1 MQRRRCGPCRVC
13 ERARGTLAR
22 SNSCREPSTSHS
34 VSSAP
39 WKTTK
44 GNTYCGIAARQAL
57 VASRY
62 SVALRAR
69 VAPCQHSGSGARRRG
84 RGQGRLRDEA
94 VAGSFAAGSAAQQTS
109 FDGAGR
115 RGLARAQCQAAQC
128 WRVRG
133 LIGACWCMLCY

>member
-1 MQRRRCGPCRVC
+1 MPGICRVC

-22 SNSCREPSTSHS
+22 ANSCREPSTSHS

-44 GNTYCGIAARQAL
+44 GNAYCGIAARQAP

-69 VAPCQHSGSGARRRG
+69 VAPCQHSGSGARASRG
-84 RGQGRLRDEA
+84 RGQGRLQDEA
-94 VAGSFAAGSAAQQTS
+94 AAAPFVKRSAARRKS
-109 FDGAGR
+109 FDAAGR
-115 RGLARAQCQAAQC
+115 RRLAAYGQAAQC
-128 WRVRG
+128 
-133 LIGACWCMLCY
+133 